1 MICLQSWHSFQSLV
15 FQLLPKICKW
25 ARCPTSITRGVLV
38 EMRLDVETKT
48 HGSSTSPKPTTSRYP
63 HITFW
68 SVQFMSVGWGQYGGG
83 KGKCMRDSHGDP
95 SRSLQESYPHNN
107 HGCENPYAKG
117 KLFKILHLL
126 FLLEYLMEHSRHSQG
141 TFLLVNWLH
150 DKVGN
155 SWVLPFLPCLFYF
168 LSLGQKRSPDR
179 KQPSAQTLPRI
190 HGSYRWR
197 SSLHGLGDERVK
209 VRASELKHGS

>member
-15 FQLLPKICKW
+15 FQLLLKICKW

-68 SVQFMSVGWGQYGGG
+68 SVQVMSVGWGQYGGG

-117 KLFKILHLL
+117 KLFKIL
-126 FLLEYLMEHSRHSQG
+126 Q
-141 TFLLVNWLH
+141 
-150 DKVGN
+150 KGN
-155 SWVLPFLPCLFYF
+155 
-168 LSLGQKRSPDR
+168 
-179 KQPSAQTLPRI
+179 PSAPNNPGFIKSGLRLSSATRKRWKELIQVSIQLMHTGENLQT
-190 HGSYRWR
+190 
-197 SSLHGLGDERVK
+197 SLAKQGH
-209 VRASELKHGS
+209 AF